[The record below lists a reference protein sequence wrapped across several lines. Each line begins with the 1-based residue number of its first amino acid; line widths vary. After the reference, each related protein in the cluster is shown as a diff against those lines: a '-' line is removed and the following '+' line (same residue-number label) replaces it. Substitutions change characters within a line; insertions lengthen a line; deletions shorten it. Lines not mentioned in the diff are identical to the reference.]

1 MNNDILAIVGGEEV
15 TAADFEAYL
24 QNIPQEQ
31 RMYAQNPQYRQN
43 FVDQLIALR
52 AYAKLGED
60 LRLDETDDFR
70 KMMENARKDLL
81 AQMAIAET
89 LKKVEITDE
98 EILKFYEACPQHFT
112 KGDSVSAKHI
122 LVKEEG
128 ECNAV
133 LASLQSGEKT
143 FEQAAKECSTCPS
156 GQRGGDL
163 GEFGRGQ
170 MVKEFE
176 EAAFGAEVGEVVGPV
191 KTQFGYHL
199 IKVEAKNPACV
210 APLEEVR
217 EQIRRNLLQQKQN
230 QVYSEKAAELVEKYV
245 QK

>member
-1 MNNDILAIVGGEEV
+1 MSKEVLAVVGGEEI

-24 QNIPQEQ
+24 QNVPQEQ
-31 RMYAQNPQYRQN
+31 RMYAQNPQYRQH

-52 AYAKLGED
+52 AYAKLGEE
-60 LRLDETDDFR
+60 LKIDETEEFIKIMD
-70 KMMENARKDLL
+70 NARKDLL
-81 AQMAIAET
+81 AQMAIAKT
-89 LKKVEITDE
+89 LENVTITDE
-98 EILKFYEACPQHFT
+98 EVKKFYEAFPQHFT
-112 KGDSVSAKHI
+112 KGESVSARHI
-122 LVKEEG
+122 LTKEED
-128 ECNAV
+128 ECKAA
-133 LASLQSGEKT
+133 LASIESGEKS
-143 FEQAAKECSTCPS
+143 FEDAAKECSTCPS

-176 EAAFGAEVGEVVGPV
+176 DAAFGAQIGVVVGPV

-199 IKVEAKNPACV
+199 IKVEAKNEASV
-210 APLEEVR
+210 APLEEVK
-217 EQIRRNLLQQKQN
+217 EQIRRNLMQQKQN

>member
-1 MNNDILAIVGGEEV
+1 MNNDVLAVVGGEAI
-15 TAADFEAYL
+15 TNADFEAYL

-52 AYAKLGED
+52 AYAKLGEE
-60 LRLDETDDFR
+60 LKIDETDEFKKIMD
-70 KMMENARKDLL
+70 NARKDLL
-81 AQMAIAET
+81 AQMAIAKT
-89 LKKVEITDE
+89 LENVTITDE
-98 EILKFYEACPQHFT
+98 EIKMFYDAQPQYFT
-112 KGDSVSAKHI
+112 KGETVSAKHI
-122 LVKEEG
+122 LTKEED
-128 ECNAV
+128 ECKAA
-133 LASLQSGEKT
+133 LASIESGEKT
-143 FEQAAKECSTCPS
+143 FEDAAKECSTCPS

-176 EAAFGAEVGEVVGPV
+176 DAAFSAKIGAVVGPV

-199 IKVEAKNPACV
+199 IKVEAKNEASV
-210 APLEEVR
+210 APLEEVK

-230 QVYSEKAAELVEKYV
+230 QVYSEKATELVEKYV
-245 QK
+245 EK

>member
-1 MNNDILAIVGGEEV
+1 MNHDVLAKVAGEEI
-15 TAADFEAYL
+15 TNEEFEAYL

-60 LRLDETDDFR
+60 LKLDETDDFR
-70 KMMENARKDLL
+70 KIMKNARKDLL

-98 EILKFYEACPQHFT
+98 EIRKFYEACPQHFT

-122 LVKEEG
+122 LVKEAD

-133 LASLQSGEKT
+133 LASLQSGERT
-143 FEQAAKECSTCPS
+143 FEEAAKECSTCPS

-176 EAAFGAEVGEVVGPV
+176 EAAFGAEIGAVVGPV

-199 IKVEAKNPACV
+199 IKVEKKTEATV
-210 APLEEVR
+210 APLEEVK
-217 EQIRRNLLQQKQN
+217 EQIRRSLLQQKQN

-245 QK
+245 QR